1 MDGSVEECA
10 QQVKKNRNF
19 CLYLMKTSNMDIFY
33 RLSGRWVVFSLLC
46 IAYAGIANAQSFQIG
61 NTSITFTDPSRNNR
75 SIATAIYYPADIAG
89 SGVPV
94 TTAVQSGFPVLVFG
108 HGFTMSW
115 SAYEN
120 IWTALV
126 PEGFIIAFPKTEG
139 SLFPS
144 HSAFA
149 TDMAF
154 VVSQMTVL
162 GQNTSSI
169 FYQRVDSMN
178 CVMGH
183 SMGGGAAFLAA
194 LQSPEIKT
202 IVTLAAAET
211 SPSAINAASG
221 LSIPALLIAGGND
234 CVTPPPNHQIPMY
247 NALLSDCKTHISI
260 TGGSH
265 CQMAEY
271 NFYCAFGEATC
282 SPSPTISRSEQH
294 LIINRYLIPWLQ
306 ANLKGDQPSGELF
319 DSTLRVDPDVT
330 WLKNCLLCTNIEDPV
345 ELNTQASGTNTIDIS
360 WVQNTSNHNVLLGFS
375 SDGTFG
381 QPLNGTAYQ
390 PGETIQ
396 GGGTVLYSGAEDN
409 FIHTS
414 LNPNTT
420 YHYKAFSQN
429 SAYTY
434 SPGVAS
440 VETTWPENKVLTLN
454 LLLQGLY
461 QSGSTMQKAGNALGD
476 QFTGDIADL
485 VTVELHHA
493 SDYVS
498 VVYVAEDVELN
509 TSGVALVF
517 LPAEIQEPC
526 YITVRHRNSLETTT
540 ASSVS
545 FAGNSISYDFS
556 TAASQAYG
564 SNQLNVG
571 GVYVIFGGDVNQ
583 DGVIDTADMTPI
595 DNDSANYASGY
606 LNTDVNG
613 DGHIDTAD
621 MTMVD
626 NNAAGYVGSVT
637 L

>member
-1 MDGSVEECA
+1 ME
-10 QQVKKNRNF
+10 
-19 CLYLMKTSNMDIFY
+19 IFS
-33 RLSGRWVVFSLLC
+33 RLTGRKVVFTLLC
-46 IAYAGIANAQSFQIG
+46 IAAAGVANAQPFQTG
-61 NTSITFTDPSRNNR
+61 NTTITFTDPSRNNR
-75 SIATAIYYPADIAG
+75 SIATEIYYPADIAG
-89 SGVPV
+89 TGVPV
-94 TTAVQSGFPVLVFG
+94 TTAVQSSFPVLVFG

-149 TDMAF
+149 TDLAF
-154 VVSQMTVL
+154 VISQMTVL

-169 FYQRVDSMN
+169 FYQRVDTMN

-194 LQSPEIKT
+194 SQSQDIKT

-211 SPSAINAASG
+211 SPSAINAATSLG
-221 LSIPALLIAGGND
+221 IPALLFAGGND

-247 NALLSDCKTHISI
+247 NAMQSDCKTYISI

-271 NFYCAFGEATC
+271 NFYCAFGEVTC
-282 SPSPTISRSEQH
+282 SPSPAISRSEQH

-306 ANLKGDQPSGELF
+306 KKLKADDASGELF

-330 WLKNCLLCTNIEDPV
+330 WMKNCLLCASIEDPL
-345 ELNTQASGTNTIDIS
+345 ELDTQASGAGTIEIS
-360 WVQNTSNHNVLLGFS
+360 WTRNANSHNVLLCFS
-375 SDGTFG
+375 SDGIFG
-381 QPLNGTAYQ
+381 EPSNGTAYQ
-390 PGETIQ
+390 TGEIIQ
-396 GGGTVLYSGAEDN
+396 GGGTVLYTGVEEN

-434 SPGVAS
+434 SPGVVSGEA
-440 VETTWPENKVLTLN
+440 TWPENKVLTLN

-461 QSGSTMQKAGNALGD
+461 QSGSTMHKARNAWGD
-476 QFTGDIADL
+476 QFTGDTADL
-485 VTVELHHA
+485 IIVELHLA
-493 SDYVS
+493 SDYES
-498 VVYVAEDVELN
+498 MVYFVENIELN
-509 TSGVALVF
+509 TSGVALVI
-517 LPAEIQEPC
+517 LPSEIQEPC
-526 YITVRHRNSLETTT
+526 YITVRHRNSLVTTT
-540 ASSVS
+540 AGPVS
-545 FAGNSISYDFS
+545 FVGNSIGYDFR

-564 SNQLNVG
+564 GNQLNIG
-571 GVYVIFGGDVNQ
+571 GVFVFYGGDVNQ
-583 DGVIDTADMTPI
+583 DGYVDTGDMTPV
-595 DNDSANYASGY
+595 DNGSANFESGY
-606 LNTDVNG
+606 LPTDVNG
-613 DGHIDTAD
+613 DGFVDTGD
-621 MTMVD
+621 MTIID
-626 NNAAGYVGSVT
+626 NNSAGFVGAVT
-637 L
+637 P